1 MEKTIVMVQTC
12 PDCKKDYPDKENYCS
27 KCGAKLP
34 TAKKSFPDYKS
45 GQKFSEEDVVRLQ
58 EYISRKIKDPIFLEK
73 LITKILI
80 RAMDGH
86 DADSK
91 CEKYL
96 SSEII
101 EIFRLELI
109 EDLENN

>member
-1 MEKTIVMVQTC
+1 MSQTY

-34 TAKKSFPDYKS
+34 NAGKSIPDYKS
-45 GQKFSEEDVVRLQ
+45 DQKFSEEDVVRLQ

-73 LITKILI
+73 FVKKILI
-80 RAMDGH
+80 RVMDGH

-109 EDLENN
+109 EDMESKYLM

>member
-1 MEKTIVMVQTC
+1 MPQIC
-12 PDCKKDYPDKENYCS
+12 PDCKKGSPDKENYCS

-34 TAKKSFPDYKS
+34 NAGKSIPDYKS
-45 GQKFSEEDVVRLQ
+45 GQKFSEEDVARLQ
-58 EYISRKIKDPIFLEK
+58 EYMSRKIKDPIFLEK
-73 LITKILI
+73 LVTKILI

-96 SSEII
+96 CSEII
-101 EIFRLELI
+101 EIFRLELL